1 MWYSLNYTRQHGS
14 IDSREE
20 YSWHYAQKGS
30 SWLQPPPVSLSRL
43 DSCWLAWAPSGCR
56 KMKTSL
62 WTCWQSYLQQHTL
75 SDWLL
80 VGPVSSTTTSVSSI
94 TLEVTAYWWSRA
106 KHVRLDLFIVG
117 GVYVD
122 EMRLWEA
129 GCFYDL
135 DLRSVQLQS
144 SLSWKVSL
152 ILLTSSCLG
161 SPFPILT
168 HCLMRKNRPAA
179 TCECKNSGQNVTCND
194 NS

>member
-1 MWYSLNYTRQHGS
+1 MALRQANSCLAWTRNW
-14 IDSREE
+14 RR
-20 YSWHYAQKGS
+20 
-30 SWLQPPPVSLSRL
+30 LQPGRTFLCIMSRVFFTWVNAAVLSRIVQTIPHTACP
-43 DSCWLAWAPSGCR
+43 CWQACSSYGEEDGCR
-56 KMKTSL
+56 RGRRG
-62 WTCWQSYLQQHTL
+62 
-75 SDWLL
+75 D
-80 VGPVSSTTTSVSSI
+80 
-94 TLEVTAYWWSRA
+94 
-106 KHVRLDLFIVG
+106 
-117 GVYVD
+117 VD